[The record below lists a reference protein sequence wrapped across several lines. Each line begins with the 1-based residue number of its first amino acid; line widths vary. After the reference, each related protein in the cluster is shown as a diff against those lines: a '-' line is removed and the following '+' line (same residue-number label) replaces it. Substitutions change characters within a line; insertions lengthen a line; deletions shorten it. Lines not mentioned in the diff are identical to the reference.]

1 MRSGRVLGSP
11 RLLGFL
17 PMLDGVPL
25 RAAFPFPNT
34 IGDASC
40 TSSFRPIVRYLSF
53 ILGPGCGITQSQGR
67 HGDQWLQRSPRQGEC
82 TKSPDLSGLRPTRI
96 PGGAKPLLLPSFW
109 PLGRD
114 RFRNP
119 VPSLRVSATPHSAHR
134 LLHERGDPGLLWRV
148 HHLQCVDRRPHG
160 PLI

>member
-34 IGDASC
+34 IGDASYFVVSSHC
-40 TSSFRPIVRYLSF
+40 SLPLVHSRTRMRDNPIAGSPRRSMAPAISTAGGMHEIAGSERTSSNPHSRGREAAPIAFVLA
-53 ILGPGCGITQSQGR
+53 LGKGPV
-67 HGDQWLQRSPRQGEC
+67 
-82 TKSPDLSGLRPTRI
+82 
-96 PGGAKPLLLPSFW
+96 
-109 PLGRD
+109 
-114 RFRNP
+114 RNP